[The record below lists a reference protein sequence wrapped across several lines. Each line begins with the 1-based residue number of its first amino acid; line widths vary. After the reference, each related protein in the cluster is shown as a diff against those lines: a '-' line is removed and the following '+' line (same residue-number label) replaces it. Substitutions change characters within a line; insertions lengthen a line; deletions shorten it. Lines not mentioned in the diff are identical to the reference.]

1 MFQSMKYLIFLLIGF
16 FFGFFLKYSFIEKQT
31 QTQQQIPIPILT
43 LSKNQIEK
51 IQTKIKP
58 VKNYTIQDKLIP
70 IEQFKLH
77 IYKKRYKEAMEIYS
91 NFMNSEDI
99 NQYQYFLFSY
109 IESLISQNDK
119 NAIVLVE
126 LFLNIEYENSYGL
139 YFLSQIQ
146 TQNKDYKKGL
156 KILYELKN
164 NYLED
169 DLSKAVTKDIIII
182 EQLLRDKNELKRLSK
197 IYNKKIKLKKYG
209 KDFIVQAILNGSIK
223 VNLLIDT
230 GASISSINNSV
241 LQKLQYK
248 VLNNNII
255 LNTAAGDIDA
265 KLIQINTLTLDD
277 IAIFDF
283 ELTVSSIELSKM
295 FDGLLG
301 MNFLNKFKF
310 YIDQKNAI
318 LYLN

>member
-1 MFQSMKYLIFLLIGF
+1 MTVY
-16 FFGFFLKYSFIEKQT
+16 
-31 QTQQQIPIPILT
+31 
-43 LSKNQIEK
+43 
-51 IQTKIKP
+51 
-58 VKNYTIQDKLIP
+58 V
-70 IEQFKLH
+70 
-77 IYKKRYKEAMEIYS
+77 
-91 NFMNSEDI
+91 
-99 NQYQYFLFSY
+99 
-109 IESLISQNDK
+109 
-119 NAIVLVE
+119 
-126 LFLNIEYENSYGL
+126 
-139 YFLSQIQ
+139 
-146 TQNKDYKKGL
+146 GL
-156 KILYELKN
+156 KHLL
-164 NYLED
+164 
-169 DLSKAVTKDIIII
+169 

-209 KDFIVQAILNGSIK
+209 KNFIVQAILNGSIK